1 MYKKEILIRFGDLM
15 LKGKNQS
22 YFVKRIKRLIKDKL
36 SGLDII
42 IKDTYNRVY
51 LELGEVDLEQVVERL
66 KLVSGLHSFSFVYK
80 TSLEFDDIKNTA
92 KQLLIDE
99 LNESD
104 DFKIETKRANKKLPF
119 TSQEFTKK
127 LAPALLKEFQGQI
140 KVNVKNP
147 KEILR
152 VELRE
157 EASYLYLKTIK
168 GMGGFPVGTGGE
180 ALAMLSG
187 GIDSPVAAYLA
198 IKQGITI
205 NLLHFES
212 SPLTP
217 LESVDKV
224 IKLAEILAKYMPKNK
239 IQLLVVHFTKIHEQ
253 ILTHI
258 PESYHITIMR
268 RMMYRIAEGLAIKHK
283 YLAIFNGESI
293 GQVASQTLE
302 SLSVVE
308 AVTTQPIIRP
318 LATYDKNDIIK
329 ISQEIGTYETSI
341 IPFEDCCTVY
351 VPKRPVIKPKID
363 LCQRYEENFD
373 YKKFV
378 LEAIEKTESL
388 ILTHNNNFKISLYG
402 LEFDDA
408 YQEWKKEHD
417 NIEK

>member
-36 SGLDII
+36 HDLDIT

-51 LELGEVDLEQVVERL
+51 LELGDVDIDLVIERL

-80 TSLEFDDIKNTA
+80 TSLEFDDILNTA
-92 KQLLIDE
+92 IELLKSE
-99 LNESD
+99 LKETD
-104 DFKIETKRANKKLPF
+104 DFKIETKRANKKLPY
-119 TSQEFTKK
+119 TSQEFTQK
-127 LAPALLKEFQGQI
+127 LAPAILKEFDGKI

-168 GMGGFPVGTGGE
+168 GMGGYPVGTGGE
-180 ALAMLSG
+180 AIVMLSG

-198 IKQGITI
+198 IKQGISV

-224 IKLAEILAKYMPKNK
+224 IKLAEILAKYMPRNK
-239 IQLLVVHFTKIHEQ
+239 IQLHVVHFTKIHEQ

-268 RMMYRIAEGLAIKHK
+268 RMMYRIAEELAIKNN
-283 YLAIFNGESI
+283 YLAIINGESI

-302 SLSVVE
+302 SIGVVE
-308 AVTTQPIIRP
+308 AVTKMPIIRP
-318 LATYDKNDIIK
+318 LATYDKNEIIK
-329 ISQEIGTYETSI
+329 ISEQIDTYQTSI

-351 VPKRPVIKPKID
+351 VPKRPVIKPKLN
-363 LCQRYEENFD
+363 LCELYEKNFD
-373 YKKFV
+373 YQKYII
-378 LEAIEKTESL
+378 EAVEKSKSL
-388 ILTHNNNFKISLYG
+388 ILTHNQNFKISLYG

-408 YQEWKKEHD
+408 YQEWEKSHD
-417 NIEK
+417 NL

>member
-36 SGLDII
+36 HDLDIT

-51 LELGEVDLEQVVERL
+51 LELGDVDIDLVIERL

-80 TSLEFDDIKNTA
+80 TSLEFDDILNTA
-92 KQLLIDE
+92 IELLKSE
-99 LNESD
+99 LKETD
-104 DFKIETKRANKKLPF
+104 DFKIETKRANKKLPY
-119 TSQEFTKK
+119 TSQEFTQK
-127 LAPALLKEFQGQI
+127 LAPAILKEFDGKI

-168 GMGGFPVGTGGE
+168 GMGGYPVGTGGE
-180 ALAMLSG
+180 AIVMLSG

-198 IKQGITI
+198 IKQGISV

-224 IKLAEILAKYMPKNK
+224 IKLAEILAKYMPRNK
-239 IQLLVVHFTKIHEQ
+239 IQLHVVHFTKIHEQ

-268 RMMYRIAEGLAIKHK
+268 RMMYRIAEELAIKNN
-283 YLAIFNGESI
+283 YLAIINGESI

-302 SLSVVE
+302 SIGVVE
-308 AVTTQPIIRP
+308 AVTKMPIIRP
-318 LATYDKNDIIK
+318 LATYDKNEIIK
-329 ISQEIGTYETSI
+329 ISEQIDTYQTSI

-351 VPKRPVIKPKID
+351 VPKRPVIKPKLN
-363 LCQRYEENFD
+363 LCELYEKNFD
-373 YKKFV
+373 YQKYII
-378 LEAIEKTESL
+378 EAVEKSKSL
-388 ILTHNNNFKISLYG
+388 ILTHNQNFKISLYG

-408 YQEWKKEHD
+408 YQEWKKSHD
-417 NIEK
+417 NL